1 MEKMFL
7 SDNQFSDYYDFRE
20 YLEGIINGDIV
31 KYNIDELK
39 ERVYEMYCD
48 NLISPSE
55 CDHLN
60 RLIED
65 I

>member
-1 MEKMFL
+1 MEKKFL
-7 SDNQFSDYYDFRE
+7 NDNQFSDYYDFRE
-20 YLEGIINGDIV
+20 YLKEIINGDII

-39 ERVYEMYCD
+39 ERVYEMYRD
-48 NLISPSE
+48 NIISPPE

>member
-1 MEKMFL
+1 MQV
-7 SDNQFSDYYDFRE
+7 D
-20 YLEGIINGDIV
+20 
-31 KYNIDELK
+31 IDELK
-39 ERVYEMYCD
+39 ERVYEMYRD

>member
-7 SDNQFSDYYDFRE
+7 NDNQFSDYYDFRE
-20 YLEGIINGDIV
+20 YLEEIINGDIV

-39 ERVYEMYCD
+39 ERVYEMYRD
-48 NLISPSE
+48 NSISPSE